1 MLEQG
6 NIKTTLIGKQVAEK
20 YERSFAMFRA
30 KVYHIFQV
38 VTWLHPYQYKVF
50 LARFI

>member
-38 VTWLHPYQYKVF
+38 VT
-50 LARFI
+50 